1 MDYLIKALAFI
12 FILGAAVVIHE
23 FGHFIIAKF
32 FKIRVEVFSFGFGKR
47 LFGYKKGDTDYR
59 VSLVPLG
66 GYVKLGGDESNA
78 PLEGEGAS
86 DIPPEEQFNLRPRYQ
101 KIAVALGGPVA
112 NILTALAIPFCGA
125 LFFGAPLSPTATIS
139 AVKPNGAAEVAG
151 LKPGD
156 KIISYNGR
164 ENPSWDDIEG
174 DTLLSPEKPIPM
186 VVERNGQKI
195 SLTFKTS
202 KEVINGETIGRLDF
216 IPDFGVPI
224 VLKVVESNTPAA
236 EAGLQAN
243 DKIVSIDGQKI
254 TSSVQ
259 MTEYILSHTNT
270 PLRIVYE
277 RGGVQK
283 EVTVQTRVLSDGK
296 NRLGLKA
303 GEDFPVEK
311 FKLGA
316 SASYAVNYNLRIL
329 RLTGQA
335 LGQVF
340 SGQRNVRD
348 TVSGPIGIARASAQ
362 AADRGIEGVL
372 LMLGFLSLN
381 LGVFNLLPIPVLDGG
396 AIFICLVEG
405 LLEKIGIALST
416 TIRERIQYAGLFVLL
431 VLMVFVIGNDI
442 VKVFTSWR
450 GNPQQPPAA
459 TAPQK

>member
-32 FKIRVEVFSFGFGKR
+32 FKIRVEIFSFGFGKR

-78 PLEGEGAS
+78 SLEGEGAT
-86 DIPPEEQFNLRPRYQ
+86 DIPLEEQFNLRPRYQ
-101 KIAVALGGPVA
+101 KIAVALGGPIA

-125 LFFGAPLSPTATIS
+125 LFIGAPSSPS
-139 AVKPNGAAEVAG
+139 PVVKTVFPNGAAEIAG

-156 KIISYNGR
+156 KIVSFNGAD
-164 ENPSWDDIEG
+164 NPSWKRIEG
-174 DTLLSPEKPIPM
+174 DSLLSPEQSLPM
-186 VVERNGQKI
+186 VVERNGQRI
-195 SLTFKTS
+195 NLTIKPTKVTES
-202 KEVINGETIGRLDF
+202 GESIGFLDF
-216 IPDFGVPI
+216 LPDYGNVPI
-224 VLKVVESNTPAA
+224 VIEEVALNSPAS
-236 EAGLQAN
+236 EAGLQPG
-243 DKIVSIDGQKI
+243 DKIVSIGGETV
-254 TSSVQ
+254 TSAVQ
-259 MTEYILSHTNT
+259 VTQYIRSHSDQQIK
-270 PLRIVYE
+270 IVYE
-277 RGGVQK
+277 RGGTQK
-283 EVTVQTRVLSDGK
+283 EVAVQPRMIDGRMRVGITPNEVLPK
-296 NRLGLKA
+296 TRLGIMGAA
-303 GEDFPVEK
+303 G
-311 FKLGA
+311 
-316 SASYAVNYNLRIL
+316 YAVRNNLEIL
-329 RLTGQA
+329 RLTGKA

-396 AIFICLVEG
+396 AIFICLIEG
-405 LLEKIGIALST
+405 LLEKIGVALST
-416 TIRERIQYAGLFVLL
+416 TIRERIQYAGLLVLL
-431 VLMVFVIGNDI
+431 VLMVFVISNDI
-442 VKVFTSWR
+442 VKVFTNWR
-450 GNPQQPPAA
+450 GNAQQPPAA